1 MCALPTRITD
11 TLTPEGSSA
20 GARGTEQVLGL
31 GWKKARV
38 VLAPGRVLDHFWT
51 AAATSASDVCPHLA
65 QVFLRP
71 EPALP
76 LQLHALLVCG
86 SLCPGEELYCGTNG
100 AGAGTRL
107 SLGQVLS
114 VAGSRPVSQAV
125 SICLLCPISGV
136 NKCVHT
142 LHEQSLGFLEHY
154 CSPIWFLPS

>member
-65 QVFLRP
+65 QVLLRP

-76 LQLHALLVCG
+76 PTTACSSCLWQSLSWRRAVLWNQWGWSWHSTQPRSSAISCRKQASVPGSFNLFALSYFRSKQVCAHSSRAESRFLRALL
-86 SLCPGEELYCGTNG
+86 
-100 AGAGTRL
+100 
-107 SLGQVLS
+107 
-114 VAGSRPVSQAV
+114 
-125 SICLLCPISGV
+125 
-136 NKCVHT
+136 
-142 LHEQSLGFLEHY
+142 
-154 CSPIWFLPS
+154 